1 MHLQCTCTAPARHRG
16 DQRVVEDCGSR
27 AKHRQVE
34 KLEREEIQTARIT
47 ERLRALRDGERDDM

>member
-1 MHLQCTCTAPARHRG
+1 MR

-47 ERLRALRDGERDDM
+47 ERLKALRDGERDDM